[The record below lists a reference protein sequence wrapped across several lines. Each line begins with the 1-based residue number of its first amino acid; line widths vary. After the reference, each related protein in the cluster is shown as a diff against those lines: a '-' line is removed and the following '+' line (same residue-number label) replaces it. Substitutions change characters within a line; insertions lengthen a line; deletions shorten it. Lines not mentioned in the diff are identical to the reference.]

1 MKRTILVISAVA
13 VVFMVFGCS
22 KNNPLAP
29 VDSAE
34 PDYHQMYVRPD
45 FIDDRPEDVKAAHT
59 LIVCEPVEL
68 DKDAPKGTKYALC
81 IGISNYAGTA
91 NDLKY
96 CDDDARDWAQ
106 RLQSEGYTVTTIT
119 DLSATKANIESAI
132 NTLASRS
139 IAGNEI
145 AFCYSGH
152 GYKGNMIT
160 TDMYYLS
167 YTWMKTKFAAATSI
181 KMAFAF
187 DACQIGAFGSALK
200 ANGRVIA
207 LASSSNTYSYD
218 GDASMAN
225 GVFTYY
231 QMKAFDQL
239 GYIYYEPDCQYAC
252 DQMKIWAAAR
262 KLKVAPSYV
271 DAFVGS
277 LNL

>member
-1 MKRTILVISAVA
+1 MKRTILALSMIALVA
-13 VVFMVFGCS
+13 IMLGCS
-22 KNNPLAP
+22 KNNPLDP
-29 VDSAE
+29 TSSTE

-45 FIDDRPEDVKAAHT
+45 FIDDRPEEVKAIHT
-59 LIVCEPVEL
+59 LIICDPVKL
-68 DKDAPKGTKYALC
+68 DENAPKGAKYALC
-81 IGISNYAGTA
+81 IGISDYAGTA
-91 NDLKY
+91 NDLRY
-96 CDDDARDWAQ
+96 CDDDARDWAS
-106 RLQSEGYTVTTIT
+106 RLQKEGYTVTTIT
-119 DLSATKANIESAI
+119 DLQATKANIESAI

-167 YTWMKTKFAAATSI
+167 YTWMKTKFAAATSV

-200 ANGRVIA
+200 ATGRVIA

-262 KLKVAPSYV
+262 KLRVAPSYV
-271 DAFVGS
+271 DAYTGS
-277 LNL
+277 LDL

>member
-1 MKRTILVISAVA
+1 MKRTILALSMIVLVA
-13 VVFMVFGCS
+13 IVFGCS

-29 VDSAE
+29 TASTDS
-34 PDYHQMYVRPD
+34 DYHQMYVRPD
-45 FIDDRPEDVKAAHT
+45 FIDDRPEEVKAAHT
-59 LIVCEPVEL
+59 LVTCDQVEL
-68 DKDAPKGTKYALC
+68 DKNTPKGAKYALC
-81 IGISNYAGTA
+81 IGISDYDGTA
-91 NDLKY
+91 NDLRY

-119 DLSATKANIESAI
+119 DRSATKSAIESAI

-167 YTWMKTKFAAATSI
+167 YTWMKTKFAAATSV

-262 KLKVAPSYV
+262 KLRVAPSYV
-271 DAFVGS
+271 DAYTGS
-277 LNL
+277 LDL

>member
-1 MKRTILVISAVA
+1 MKRTILILSVVIVA
-13 VVFMVFGCS
+13 TIMIGCS
-22 KNNPLAP
+22 KTNPLAP
-29 VDSAE
+29 TSSTE
-34 PDYHQMYVRPD
+34 PDYHQMYVRPE

-59 LIVCEPVEL
+59 LIICDPVKL
-68 DKDAPKGTKYALC
+68 DENSPKGAKYALC
-81 IGISNYAGTA
+81 VGISDYEGTV

-106 RLQSEGYTVTTIT
+106 RLQSEGYSVTTIT
-119 DLSATKANIESAI
+119 DRSATKSAIESAI
-132 NTLASRS
+132 NTLVSRS

-167 YTWMKTKFAAATSI
+167 YSWMKTKFSGAKST

-200 ANGRVIA
+200 ATGRVIA
-207 LASSSNTYSYD
+207 LASSSSTYSYD
-218 GDASMAN
+218 GDASMSN

-239 GYIYYEPDCQYAC
+239 GYIYYEPDCQYAV
-252 DQMKIWAAAR
+252 DQFKAWAKVK
-262 KLKVAPSYV
+262 KLRVAPSYV
-271 DAFVGS
+271 DAYTGS
-277 LNL
+277 LDL